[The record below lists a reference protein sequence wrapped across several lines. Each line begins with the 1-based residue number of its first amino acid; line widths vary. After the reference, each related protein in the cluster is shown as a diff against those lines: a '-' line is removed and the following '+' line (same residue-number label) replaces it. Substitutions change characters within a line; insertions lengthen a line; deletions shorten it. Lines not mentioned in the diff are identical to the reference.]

1 MFLLRAEGE
10 AMESF
15 LGLSLAISGSKW
27 LVAAVPMD
35 CRAAAVPPII
45 DLIVFFLAFRA
56 ETAF

>member
-1 MFLLRAEGE
+1 
-10 AMESF
+10 MESF

-35 CRAAAVPPII
+35 YRAAAVPPII
-45 DLIVFFLAFRA
+45 DLIVFFLAFKA